1 MTPNRN
7 THWRRYSR
15 YRRRRRNGR
24 GGLSEVGVVAVSG
37 NSKFLLDDTLPTNER
52 TKRQPSTAAKGP
64 CRLLTTCD
72 FATTVG
78 VTRSSKE

>member
-15 YRRRRRNGR
+15 RRHHRNGR
-24 GGLSEVGVVAVSG
+24 GGLSEVGVVAVGG

-52 TKRQPSTAAKGP
+52 SGSQAQ
-64 CRLLTTCD
+64 
-72 FATTVG
+72 
-78 VTRSSKE
+78 

>member
-15 YRRRRRNGR
+15 RRRRRNGR
-24 GGLSEVGVVAVSG
+24 GGLSEVGEVAVSG

-52 TKRQPSTAAKGP
+52 SGGSQAQ
-64 CRLLTTCD
+64 
-72 FATTVG
+72 
-78 VTRSSKE
+78 

>member
-7 THWRRYSR
+7 THWRRYS
-15 YRRRRRNGR
+15 RRRRRNGR
-24 GGLSEVGVVAVSG
+24 GGLSEVGVVAVGG

-52 TKRQPSTAAKGP
+52 TNEAAAKHSSKRSLP
-64 CRLLTTCD
+64 TTTCD

>member
-15 YRRRRRNGR
+15 RRHHRNGR
-24 GGLSEVGVVAVSG
+24 GGLSEVGVVAVGG

-52 TKRQPSTAAKGP
+52 SGSQAQQQKVLADY
-64 CRLLTTCD
+64 LLL
-72 FATTVG
+72 AI
-78 VTRSSKE
+78 SLLQ